1 MKGRR
6 FLTCIPGRTG
16 AIFAGDKEIGF
27 IGELLPDV
35 IDNLDLK
42 ERTAIFQLDVDKL
55 MQYIELERRYEELPR
70 YPASERDLALLVDKD
85 VAAVDLQRSIRDRG
99 GKLLK
104 NVEIFDLYQG
114 ERIPEDKKSLAFRLV
129 FQAGDRTLTD
139 EEVNE
144 KIDGIIRELE
154 EKFSAKIRGN

>member
-1 MKGRR
+1 M
-6 FLTCIPGRTG
+6 
-16 AIFAGDKEIGF
+16 
-27 IGELLPDV
+27 
-35 IDNLDLK
+35 
-42 ERTAIFQLDVDKL
+42 
-55 MQYIELERRYEELPR
+55 
-70 YPASERDLALLVDKD
+70 
-85 VAAVDLQRSIRDRG
+85 
-99 GKLLK
+99 LK